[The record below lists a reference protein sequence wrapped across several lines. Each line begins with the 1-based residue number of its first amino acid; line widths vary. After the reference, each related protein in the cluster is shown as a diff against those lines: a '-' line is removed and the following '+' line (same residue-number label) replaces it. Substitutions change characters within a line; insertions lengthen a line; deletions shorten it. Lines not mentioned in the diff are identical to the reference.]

1 MSAVVMEN
9 PLEEMEDYEL
19 WATYF
24 LYLVGILLFIGLA
37 LEQMNIDNFLTNSI
51 YEYYLDPISG
61 EANSDSGYNSVN
73 TATYAIVLGAFVLS
87 LSAWLRK
94 LGIDGG
100 DNTIIALF
108 PFVLW
113 AATGEVLEDAEMFD
127 SRLSSLFVSPGVHF
141 QTAGWVIISGA
152 LGYSITNNSKIS
164 KENESDIINSL
175 ASILILIQFILYAHS
190 ISIGPKSDIEL
201 EILFIFGLF
210 AIFLPQYLGES
221 LDNFST
227 IQRSVYLT
235 GFGGT
240 LIFFGA
246 IFSYSLS
253 IDYSTIVLWPLIFV
267 IGLPTV
273 ICWQMYNYGKESAEI
288 LDSYG
293 MTSGILPVGITETEY
308 LASTSPEKDLM
319 EKHRKAAIFASPVVF
334 FAVAGQIL
342 DGIATA
348 IGIKYLPY
356 SEKHILSDKVID
368 LFGGNPFGFT
378 LIKIG
383 LAGIIL
389 YFFTIANFEHRQR
402 HLRLLVGLA
411 MLVVGM
417 APGLRNVG
425 RAVIGV

>member
-1 MSAVVMEN
+1 MEN

-24 LYLVGILLFIGLA
+24 LYFVGTLLFAGLT
-37 LEQMNIDNFLTNSI
+37 LDQMDIDNPLTRSI

-61 EANSDSGYNSVN
+61 EATGDSGYNNVN

-87 LSAWLRK
+87 LSAWLRR
-94 LGIDGG
+94 LGIDGS

-113 AATGEVLEDAEMFD
+113 AATGEVVEDAEMFD

-141 QTAGWVIISGA
+141 QTAAWVVISGA
-152 LGYSITNNSKIS
+152 IGYSITNNSKIS
-164 KENESDIINSL
+164 KEDESEKINSI
-175 ASILILIQFILYAHS
+175 ASILIFCQFVLYAHS
-190 ISIGPKSDIEL
+190 ISIGPQSSIGL
-201 EILFIFGLF
+201 EMLFIFGLV
-210 AIFLPQYLGES
+210 AILSPQFFGES

-235 GFGGT
+235 GVGGSM
-240 LIFFGA
+240 IFLGA

-253 IDYSTIVLWPLIFV
+253 IDSSYIVLWPLIFV
-267 IGLPTV
+267 IGLPII

-288 LDSYG
+288 LGSYG
-293 MTSGILPVGITETEY
+293 MISGVLPIGVTEDEY

-319 EKHRKAAIFASPVVF
+319 EKHRTAAIFASPVVF
-334 FAVAGQIL
+334 LAVAGQIL

-348 IGIKYLPY
+348 IGLEYLGY
-356 SEKHILSDKVID
+356 SEKHVLSDKVIQI
-368 LFGGNPFGFT
+368 LGKAFGFT
-378 LIKIG
+378 YVKIA
-383 LAGIIL
+383 LAGLIL

-411 MLVVGM
+411 MMVVGM
-417 APGLRNVG
+417 APGLRDVG

>member
-1 MSAVVMEN
+1 MEN

-24 LYLVGILLFIGLA
+24 LYFVGALLFTGLA
-37 LEQMNIDNFLTNSI
+37 LDQMNIDNPLTNSI

-61 EANSDSGYNSVN
+61 EATGDSGYNTVN

-94 LGIDGG
+94 IGIDGG

-113 AATGEVLEDAEMFD
+113 AATGEVVEDAEMFD

-141 QTAGWVIISGA
+141 QTAGWVVISGA
-152 LGYSITNNSKIS
+152 LGYSVTNNSKIS

-175 ASILILIQFILYAHS
+175 ASILILIQFILYTHS
-190 ISIGPKSDIEL
+190 ISIGPQSDIGL
-201 EILFIFGLF
+201 EILFIFGLV
-210 AIFLPQYLGES
+210 AIFSPQYLSES

-253 IDYSTIVLWPLIFV
+253 IDSSDIILWPLIFV
-267 IGLPTV
+267 IGLPIV

-288 LDSYG
+288 LDLSL
-293 MTSGILPVGITETEY
+293 IHI
-308 LASTSPEKDLM
+308 
-319 EKHRKAAIFASPVVF
+319 
-334 FAVAGQIL
+334 
-342 DGIATA
+342 
-348 IGIKYLPY
+348 
-356 SEKHILSDKVID
+356 SEPTDR
-368 LFGGNPFGFT
+368 G
-378 LIKIG
+378 
-383 LAGIIL
+383 
-389 YFFTIANFEHRQR
+389 
-402 HLRLLVGLA
+402 
-411 MLVVGM
+411 
-417 APGLRNVG
+417 
-425 RAVIGV
+425 

>member
-1 MSAVVMEN
+1 MEN

-24 LYLVGILLFIGLA
+24 LYFVGTLLFAGLA
-37 LEQMNIDNFLTNSI
+37 LDQMDIDNPLTRSI

-61 EANSDSGYNSVN
+61 EATGDSGYNNVN

-87 LSAWLRK
+87 LSAWLRR
-94 LGIDGG
+94 LGIDGS

-113 AATGEVLEDAEMFD
+113 AATGEVVEDAEMFD

-141 QTAGWVIISGA
+141 QTAAWVVISGA
-152 LGYSITNNSKIS
+152 IGYSITNNSKIS
-164 KENESDIINSL
+164 KEDESERINSI
-175 ASILILIQFILYAHS
+175 ASILIFCQFVLYAHS
-190 ISIGPKSDIEL
+190 ISIGPQSSIGL
-201 EILFIFGLF
+201 EMLFIFGLV
-210 AIFLPQYLGES
+210 AILSPQFFGES

-235 GFGGT
+235 GFGGSM
-240 LIFFGA
+240 IFLGA

-253 IDYSTIVLWPLIFV
+253 IDSSYIVLWPLIFV
-267 IGLPTV
+267 IGLPII

-288 LDSYG
+288 LGSYG
-293 MTSGILPVGITETEY
+293 MISGVLPIGVTEDEY

-319 EKHRKAAIFASPVVF
+319 EKHRTAAIFASPVVF
-334 FAVAGQIL
+334 LAVAGQIL

-348 IGIKYLPY
+348 IGLEYLGY
-356 SEKHILSDKVID
+356 SEKHVLSDKVIQI
-368 LFGGNPFGFT
+368 FGNAFGFT
-378 LIKIG
+378 FVKIA
-383 LAGIIL
+383 LAGLIL

-411 MLVVGM
+411 MMVVGM
-417 APGLRNVG
+417 APGLRDVG

>member
-1 MSAVVMEN
+1 
-9 PLEEMEDYEL
+9 MEDYEL

-24 LYLVGILLFIGLA
+24 LYFVGTLLFAGLT
-37 LEQMNIDNFLTNSI
+37 LDQMDIDNPLTRSI

-61 EANSDSGYNSVN
+61 EATGDSGYNNVN

-87 LSAWLRK
+87 LSAWLRR
-94 LGIDGG
+94 LGIDGS

-113 AATGEVLEDAEMFD
+113 AATGEVVEDAEMFD

-141 QTAGWVIISGA
+141 QTAAWVVISGA
-152 LGYSITNNSKIS
+152 IGYSITNNSKIS
-164 KENESDIINSL
+164 KEDESEKINSI
-175 ASILILIQFILYAHS
+175 ASILIFCQFVLYAHS
-190 ISIGPKSDIEL
+190 ISIGPQSSIGL
-201 EILFIFGLF
+201 EMLFIFGLV
-210 AIFLPQYLGES
+210 AILSPQFFGES

-235 GFGGT
+235 GFGGSM
-240 LIFFGA
+240 IFLGA

-253 IDYSTIVLWPLIFV
+253 IDSSDIVLWPLIFV
-267 IGLPTV
+267 IGLPII

-288 LDSYG
+288 LGSYG
-293 MTSGILPVGITETEY
+293 MISGVLPIGVTEDEY

-319 EKHRKAAIFASPVVF
+319 EKHRTAAIFASPVVF
-334 FAVAGQIL
+334 LAVAGQIL

-348 IGIKYLPY
+348 IGLEYLGY
-356 SEKHILSDKVID
+356 SEKHVLSDKVIQI
-368 LFGGNPFGFT
+368 FGNAFGFT
-378 LIKIG
+378 FVKIA
-383 LAGIIL
+383 LAGLIL

-411 MLVVGM
+411 MMVVGM
-417 APGLRNVG
+417 APGLRDVG

>member
-1 MSAVVMEN
+1 MEN

-24 LYLVGILLFIGLA
+24 LYFVGTLLFAGLT
-37 LEQMNIDNFLTNSI
+37 LDQMDIDNPLTRSI

-61 EANSDSGYNSVN
+61 EATGDSGYNYVN

-87 LSAWLRK
+87 LSAWLRR
-94 LGIDGG
+94 LGIDGS

-113 AATGEVLEDAEMFD
+113 AATGEVVEDAEMFD

-141 QTAGWVIISGA
+141 QTAAWVVISGA
-152 LGYSITNNSKIS
+152 IGYSITNNSKIS
-164 KENESDIINSL
+164 KEDESERINSI
-175 ASILILIQFILYAHS
+175 ASILIFCQFVLYAHS
-190 ISIGPKSDIEL
+190 ISIGPQSSIGL
-201 EILFIFGLF
+201 EMLFIFSLI
-210 AIFLPQYLGES
+210 AIFSPQFFGES

-235 GFGGT
+235 GFGGSM
-240 LIFFGA
+240 IFLGA

-253 IDYSTIVLWPLIFV
+253 IDSSDIVLWPLIFV
-267 IGLPTV
+267 IGLPII

-293 MTSGILPVGITETEY
+293 MISGVLPIGVTEDEY

-319 EKHRKAAIFASPVVF
+319 EKHRTAAIFASPVVF
-334 FAVAGQIL
+334 LAVAGQIL

-348 IGIKYLPY
+348 IGLEYLGY
-356 SEKHILSDKVID
+356 SEKHVLSDKVIQI
-368 LFGGNPFGFT
+368 FGNAFGFT
-378 LIKIG
+378 FVKIA
-383 LAGIIL
+383 LAGLIL

-411 MLVVGM
+411 MMVVGM
-417 APGLRNVG
+417 APGLRDVG

>member
-1 MSAVVMEN
+1 MAMEN
-9 PLEEMEDYEL
+9 PLEEMEDYER

-24 LYLVGILLFIGLA
+24 LYFVGTVLFTGLT
-37 LEQMNIDNFLTNSI
+37 LDQMNIDNPLTKSI

-61 EANSDSGYNSVN
+61 EATGDSGYNGVN

-87 LSAWLRK
+87 LSAWLRR
-94 LGIDGG
+94 LGIDGS

-113 AATGEVLEDAEMFD
+113 AATGEVVEDAEMFD

-141 QTAGWVIISGA
+141 QTASWVVISGA
-152 LGYSITNNSKIS
+152 LGYSITNNSKIL
-164 KENESDIINSL
+164 KEDESDMVNSI
-175 ASILILIQFILYAHS
+175 ASILILCQFILYAHS
-190 ISIGPKSDIEL
+190 ISIGPQSDIEL
-201 EILFIFGLF
+201 EMLFIFGLV
-210 AIFLPQYLGES
+210 AILSPQFFGES
-221 LDNFST
+221 LENFST

-235 GFGGT
+235 GFGGSM
-240 LIFFGA
+240 IFLGA

-253 IDYSTIVLWPLIFV
+253 IDSSEIVLWPLIFV
-267 IGLPTV
+267 IGLPII

-293 MTSGILPVGITETEY
+293 MTSGVLPVGVTEDEY

-319 EKHRKAAIFASPVVF
+319 EKHRTAAVFASPVVF
-334 FAVAGQIL
+334 LAVAGQIL

-348 IGIKYLPY
+348 IGLEYLGY
-356 SEKHILSDKVID
+356 SEKHLLSDKVIQI
-368 LFGGNPFGFT
+368 FGNAFGFT
-378 LIKIG
+378 FVKIG
-383 LAGIIL
+383 LAGLIL

-417 APGLRNVG
+417 APGLRDVG

>member
-1 MSAVVMEN
+1 MEN

-141 QTAGWVIISGA
+141 QTAGWVVISGA

-368 LFGGNPFGFT
+368 IFGGNPFGFT

>member
-1 MSAVVMEN
+1 MDN

-24 LYLVGILLFIGLA
+24 LYFVGTLLFAGLT
-37 LEQMNIDNFLTNSI
+37 LDQMDIDNPLTRSI

-61 EANSDSGYNSVN
+61 EATGDSGYNNVN

-87 LSAWLRK
+87 LSAWLRR
-94 LGIDGG
+94 LGIDGS

-113 AATGEVLEDAEMFD
+113 AATGEVVEDAEMFD

-141 QTAGWVIISGA
+141 QTAAWVVISGA
-152 LGYSITNNSKIS
+152 IGYSITNNSKIS
-164 KENESDIINSL
+164 KEDESEKINSI
-175 ASILILIQFILYAHS
+175 ASILIFCQFVLYAHS
-190 ISIGPKSDIEL
+190 ISIGPQSSIGL
-201 EILFIFGLF
+201 EMLFIFGLV
-210 AIFLPQYLGES
+210 AILSPQFFGES

-235 GFGGT
+235 GFGGSM
-240 LIFFGA
+240 IFLGA

-253 IDYSTIVLWPLIFV
+253 IDSSDIVLWPLIFV
-267 IGLPTV
+267 IGLPII

-288 LDSYG
+288 LGSYG
-293 MTSGILPVGITETEY
+293 MISGVLPIGVTEDEY

-319 EKHRKAAIFASPVVF
+319 EKHRTAAIFASPVVF
-334 FAVAGQIL
+334 LAVAGQIL

-348 IGIKYLPY
+348 IGLEYLGY
-356 SEKHILSDKVID
+356 SEKHVLSDKVIQI
-368 LFGGNPFGFT
+368 FGNAFGFT
-378 LIKIG
+378 FVKIA
-383 LAGIIL
+383 LAGLIL

-411 MLVVGM
+411 MMVVGM
-417 APGLRNVG
+417 APGLRDVG